1 MSRRYPLDPPSPQ
14 HERTPSPRKG
24 WLADDSMAMRLAAAT
39 AQVLLDIGEWRR
51 RHADLSRAIV
61 GITLL
66 VTGLVL
72 GAAAAITDSYLHRGV
87 ESGAERPYIV
97 QPTAKTLATNVD
109 LRPFVGGNLTE
120 FTTLLANSGIEYVR
134 QEFSWEEIEPDR
146 GAYDW
151 ARYDAI
157 VEDLARRDIGVIAVV
172 VDTPDWARPIGT
184 ARFFNSPPR
193 DRDILG
199 TFVGELAGRYIDRVG
214 FVQLWNGPNLAS
226 QWGGEPA
233 TGATFAPYLEA
244 VWNAAREANPA
255 IRVVSPQ
262 LAVSPDVPSGQSD
275 LDFLAELYDVGGSP
289 HFDIVGIV
297 LDGGS
302 YSPDDRRVNA
312 TRVNTS
318 RAILFRELMVSRG
331 DAASPVWATSFG
343 WSAEGSV
350 SRQEQ
355 AEFVERGLER
365 SWSEWPWMGLMV
377 QWAFL
382 ATQESPDHA
391 YAMVLMPDGVPT
403 PLYDRLT
410 SPVIRNRSQ
419 IANTG
424 FMPMDFKGIDYSGT
438 WAKQPLEGRTFR
450 TTHQVGAS
458 VTFTFQGTGLIA
470 YLRSGPQ
477 VGRFTIEL
485 DGELVPGGAGIS
497 GDEWDLSDQSGYFTT
512 EDFPR
517 TLVDDLEDTPHTMTI
532 TLVSEGELTL
542 GGLEVTR
549 QAPFVW
555 PIVLMTVGSII
566 SLFFALRS
574 IAYLFATRS
583 GHLRRPSSIDSGPP
597 LPQLTGWRP
606 GSRYS

>member
-1 MSRRYPLDPPSPQ
+1 
-14 HERTPSPRKG
+14 
-24 WLADDSMAMRLAAAT
+24 MAMRLAATT
-39 AQVLLDIGEWRR
+39 AQILLDIGEWRR
-51 RHADLSRAIV
+51 RHADLSQTIV
-61 GITLL
+61 GIALL
-66 VTGLVL
+66 LIGLVL

-109 LRPFVGGNLTE
+109 LRPFVNGNLDG
-120 FTTLLANSGIEYVR
+120 FTSALANSGIEYVR
-134 QEFSWEEIEPDR
+134 QEFSWAEIEPDR
-146 GAYDW
+146 GAGEW
-151 ARYDAI
+151 GSYDAI
-157 VEDLARRDIGVIAVV
+157 VEELARRDIGVIAVI

-184 ARFFNSPPR
+184 AAFENSPPR
-193 DRDILG
+193 DQDILG
-199 TFVGELAGRYIDRVG
+199 EFVGELAGRYRDDVG
-214 FVQLWNGPNLAS
+214 FIQLWNQPNLAS

-233 TGATFAPYLEA
+233 TGAMFAPYLE
-244 VWNAAREANPA
+244 VTWSAAREANPSVR
-255 IRVVSPQ
+255 IVSPQ
-262 LAVSPDVPSGQSD
+262 LSPRPDVAAGQTD
-275 LDFLAELYDVGGSP
+275 LDFLADLYSVGGAS

-297 LDGGS
+297 LDGGT
-302 YSPDDRRVNA
+302 YSPDDRRVDAERMNM
-312 TRVNTS
+312 S
-318 RAILFRELMVSRG
+318 RAILFRELIVSRG
-331 DAASPVWATSFG
+331 DAATPIWATSFG
-343 WSAEGSV
+343 WAAQGSV

-377 QWAFL
+377 HWAFL
-382 ATQESPDHA
+382 ASPDSAANA

-410 SPVIRNRSQ
+410 SPDIRNRSQ

-424 FMPMDFKGIDYSGT
+424 FMPMDFKAIDYTGT
-438 WAKQPLEGRTFR
+438 WPNQHLEGRTFR

-458 VTFTFQGTGLIA
+458 VTFAFQGTGLIA
-470 YLRSGPQ
+470 YVRSGPQ

-497 GDEWDLSDQSGYFTT
+497 GEEWDLSDEAGYFTT

-517 TLVDDLEDTPHTMTI
+517 TLVNDLEDTQHTMTI

-555 PIVLMTVGSII
+555 PIILMTVGSII
-566 SLFFALRS
+566 SLFFGLRS
-574 IAYLFATRS
+574 IAYLFGTRA
-583 GHLRRPSSIDSGPP
+583 GYLRRPSPTDMGPP

-606 GSRYS
+606 GRRYT